1 MKRLLMGLVLC
12 SIGTLSYGQHIVSAE
27 PDIFTQ
33 EYTVQIN
40 SSKKPK
46 LAKTDAIS
54 TNFNHP
60 NIFVSTVIRMDNQD
74 KIHTDFVLQ
83 ISPTYA
89 YYLSYPQVVFT
100 LGDQRELTLN
110 FRTIS
115 AKNSTI
121 FYHYTLTPQDIAL
134 LEKQP
139 IIRMT
144 FNPLEKGYVS
154 HYFNIKE
161 KSQRSIQGTLALTAQ
176 QVNVLSTL

>member
-1 MKRLLMGLVLC
+1 MKRQLMGLVLW

-54 TNFNHP
+54 TNFDHP
-60 NIFVSTVIRMDNQD
+60 NIFVSAIIKRDNQN
-74 KIHTDFVLQ
+74 KVHSDFVLQ

-89 YYLSYPQVVFT
+89 YYLSYPQVVLT
-100 LGDQRELTLN
+100 LSNKQEVTLN
-110 FRTIS
+110 FRTLS
-115 AKNSTI
+115 AQNNRVL
-121 FYHYTLTPQDIAL
+121 YHYGLNSQVIAL
-134 LEKQP
+134 LENYP

-144 FNPLEKGYVS
+144 FIPSEKDNTS
-154 HYFNIKE
+154 YFINIKE
-161 KSQRSIQGTLALTAQ
+161 KSQRSIQSTLALTAKQ
-176 QVNVLSTL
+176 INNLSAL